1 MNFGNLQR
9 NGLWARISR
18 VLLLCMNILFFLLFL
33 SLSLSAVFHNKSV
46 WPCIFFVQLAAGC
59 AAALLAFCAFILFFL
74 FKNRWP
80 HVWQRILQ
88 HEKLFVAILFL
99 CIAAVQVVIVCSTY
113 TSVGWDVVLVMDAA
127 TADVTYDHWDYF
139 SVYPNNFLL
148 FMLYRLVHNTLGK
161 FLDIWLAMD
170 LVNILFVDAALLLGF
185 FCAKKC
191 FGRRPAYIVLALSVL
206 LFGFSPWLIIPYSD
220 TLAMPF
226 PIGVIACWLC
236 FLSTPGRVK
245 KVLFALLAGVLALL
259 GYLIKPSVVVVL
271 VAVAIIGLVCSPQW
285 RKALLRFLFSLLA
298 IAVFLLGSAGWNV
311 FLQEQPWMPLN
322 LEWSAPPEHFFMMGL
337 YHRFVNYDSS
347 YRFEDYGVYNLEDI
361 DFTFSFASLDERKA
375 ADLDRGFER
384 IRTFGPAG
392 YVRFLF
398 GKAQYVTADGTFYW
412 GREGHFADFSQE
424 KKNGLQQ
431 FFYTNGGAFQ
441 VYRYAAQGLWLF
453 VLCLTAAPFFWTWR
467 KPAKSDPFFLVPLLR
482 CAILG
487 ILFFILLFEGRSRYL
502 ILYLPCFSLL
512 SGWALWQL
520 SEFLEKVLQKGFS
533 PPNASSLQ
541 K

>member
-1 MNFGNLQR
+1 MNFGNLQQ

-18 VLLLCMNILFFLLFL
+18 ALLFCMNILFFFLFL

-46 WPCIFFVQLAAGC
+46 WPCIFFIQLAAAC
-59 AAALLAFCAFILFFL
+59 AVTLLAFSAFILFFL
-74 FKNRWP
+74 FKKRLSL
-80 HVWQRILQ
+80 VWQGILQ
-88 HEKLFVAILFL
+88 HEKLFLAALFL
-99 CIAAVQVVIVCSTY
+99 LIITVQTVIVSQTY
-113 TSVGWDVVLVMDAA
+113 TSVGWDVALVMDAA

-148 FMLYRLVHNTLGK
+148 FLLYRLVHSTLGK

-170 LVNILFVDAALLLGF
+170 LVNILFVDTALLLGF
-185 FCAKKC
+185 FCARKC
-191 FGRRPAYIVLALSVL
+191 FGRRTAYIVLALSVF

-236 FLSTPGRVK
+236 FLSAGGRVK
-245 KVLFALLAGVLALL
+245 KVLFALLSGVLAFV
-259 GYLIKPSVVVVL
+259 GYLIKPSAVVVL
-271 VAVAIIGLVCSPQW
+271 VAVAIIGLVCSSQW
-285 RKALLRFLFSLLA
+285 RKAAFRLLFSLLA
-298 IAVFLLGSAGWNV
+298 TVVFLLGSAGWNV

-337 YHRFVNYDSS
+337 FHRFVNYDSS
-347 YRFEDYGVYNLEDI
+347 YRFEDYGVYNLEDV
-361 DFTFSFASLDERKA
+361 DFTFSFASLEERKA
-375 ADLDRGFER
+375 ADLDRAFER
-384 IRTFGPAG
+384 IRAFGPAG

-398 GKAQYVTADGTFYW
+398 GKAQYVTADGVFFW
-412 GREGHFADFSQE
+412 GREGGFADFSCE

-453 VLCLTAAPFFWTWR
+453 VLCLTVAPFFWTR
-467 KPAKSDPFFLVPLLR
+467 RRPDKPDSFSLVPLLR
-482 CAILG
+482 CSILG

-502 ILYLPCFSLL
+502 ILYLPFFSLL
-512 SGWALWQL
+512 AGWALSQL
-520 SEFLEKVLQKGFS
+520 SEFLEKALQKGFS
-533 PPNASSLQ
+533 CPDTPSSL
-541 K
+541 